1 MQPATHD
8 PGWIVSNET
17 MESFLIAIP
26 VKGELLKEGVGAW
39 IIAVELAFVMAQLSS
54 VQGEK
59 SSFYNLH

>member
-1 MQPATHD
+1 
-8 PGWIVSNET
+8 